1 MSAGVA
7 AAAVAPRSD
16 PPAQSLRELAPCFL
30 YLVVEVARPADWV
43 PAIGVIRLGLI
54 AALWGVYAILT
65 QPDRRPIPKPVWY
78 MLGLSLVMAY
88 HVPMARN
95 NYYAFW
101 GFVNFTTLVVGYVLP
116 IATLPRTQEATR
128 VLLNAYVLLHIPTAI
143 HAILYKGTGT
153 GGWMGDE
160 NDVALALNVA
170 LGVGYYLLPLQR
182 SGAMRLLLLGAMAL
196 NVAGVVMSNSRGGF
210 VGLAALGAYMLLAGP
225 RRGRIVS
232 AVAVAALAM
241 ALFAP
246 PSYWEE
252 VRSIKDASKPGDTG
266 ETRVYFWGIAKQMFW
281 DHPLVGV
288 GTGNYGIRA
297 PEYEDKW
304 RAQTTGQH
312 IWGRAAHSLYYTL
325 LAEQGAIGVA
335 MFGLMLLWSG
345 RTYWRLRVRAR
356 APDDPAA
363 REAGAMA
370 SAVMAGMVALL
381 VTGAFLT
388 VIYYPVIWVLVGLL
402 AAVEANAPG
411 SRA

>member
-1 MSAGVA
+1 MTAG
-7 AAAVAPRSD
+7 AAVESVSRPAAV
-16 PPAQSLRELAPCFL
+16 PAQSLRELGPCFL
-30 YLVVEVARPADWV
+30 YLLVEVARPADWV
-43 PAIGVIRLGLI
+43 PAIGVVRLGLI
-54 AALWGVYAILT
+54 AALWGAFSLL
-65 QPDRRPIPKPVWY
+65 RPGRLPVPKPIWY
-78 MLGLSLVMAY
+78 MLGLSVVMAY

-182 SGAMRLLLLGAMAL
+182 SAFTRLLMIAAMVL

-210 VGLAALGAYMLLAGP
+210 VGLAALGAYMILAGP
-225 RRGRIVS
+225 KRSRIIS
-232 AVAVAALAM
+232 AVVVAAIGL

-246 PSYWEE
+246 ASYWEE
-252 VRSIKDASKPGDTG
+252 VRSIRSADQKGDTG
-266 ETRVYFWGIAKQMFW
+266 ETRIYFWGIAKRMFL

-288 GTGNYGIRA
+288 GTGNFGIRA

-304 RAQTTGQH
+304 RAETTGQH

-335 MFGLMLLWSG
+335 CFALMLAWAA
-345 RTYWRLRVRAR
+345 RTIWRIRRSAR
-356 APDDPAA
+356 APDDPRAQQ
-363 REAGAMA
+363 AGAMA
-370 SAVMAGMVALL
+370 SAVAAGMVALL

-388 VIYYPVIWVLVGLL
+388 VVYYPVIWVLVGLL
-402 AAVEANAPG
+402 ASVDATSTEGAA
-411 SRA
+411 